1 MMNPSIQ
8 EQIKAAK
15 AQLRADQKRLKGK
28 STPKP
33 AESKGEASVRLAL
46 THAFGDWFAGGEVVA
61 ELEPFAHRAF
71 RADFALPRYR
81 AAIEVDGWQHHGRT
95 LYAHHSDRLRGI
107 YFAQFGWVCFRVSHK
122 QALSDTPILIDAIQT
137 YINRTEPTSRESI
150 SVVRV
155 TTHKGFYHKLTSGH
169 DDA

>member
-1 MMNPSIQ
+1 MNPSVQ
-8 EQIKAAK
+8 AQIKAAQ
-15 AQLRADQKRLKGK
+15 AQLQADQKKRRGQCIPK
-28 STPKP
+28 S
-33 AESKGEASVRLAL
+33 AESKGEASVRVAL
-46 THAFGDWFAGGEVVA
+46 VHAFGDWFSGGEVVS
-61 ELEPFAHRAF
+61 ELELFAKRAF

-81 AAIEVDGWQHHGRT
+81 AVVEVDGWSHHGRT
-95 LYAHHSDRLRGI
+95 LSAHHSDRLRGI

-122 QALSDTPILIDAIQT
+122 QAVSDTPLLIDAIQT